1 MAAGRSRP
9 TLGHPGHPA
18 QHISPRKPAPG
29 FGEALGRAVAM
40 PPAPSPPPPEMDE
53 APPGKR
59 PRPRCCRVGGS
70 TSISSPGLTG
80 GCFLPFAPA
89 VKPGNVRNIIQHFEN
104 NQHYESQEPGT
115 QRLSTGSFPE
125 DLLESDR

>member
-1 MAAGRSRP
+1 
-9 TLGHPGHPA
+9 
-18 QHISPRKPAPG
+18 
-29 FGEALGRAVAM
+29 M
-40 PPAPSPPPPEMDE
+40 PPAPLPPQPEL
-53 APPGKR
+53 AGALPGRR
-59 PRPRCCRVGGS
+59 PRPWRCGVGGS
-70 TSISSPGLTG
+70 TSISRPAARSPVSLGFF
-80 GCFLPFAPA
+80 FLAFAPA